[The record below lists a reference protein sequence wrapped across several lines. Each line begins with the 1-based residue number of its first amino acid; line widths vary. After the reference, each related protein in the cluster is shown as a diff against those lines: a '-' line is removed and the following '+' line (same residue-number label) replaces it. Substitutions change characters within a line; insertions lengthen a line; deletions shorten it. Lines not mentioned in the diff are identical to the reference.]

1 MFAKVKLGA
10 VVWLF
15 TLFFT
20 VKRGAAPSAA
30 LSPELSTDPDKDG
43 SALLYGVGLI
53 CKERRITRY

>member
-15 TLFFT
+15 TPFFT

-43 SALLYGVGLI
+43 SARVGLI